1 MRDTKRDYE
10 QEKSLWTSEAASESP
25 RGGGGL
31 WGPSASGGGLF
42 GGGATVQRLAVPGDA
57 APSLA
62 SHELIPSG
70 GQPLAPVVQR
80 KMERALGADFS
91 DVRIHQDDARAR
103 AMNAEAYT
111 VGRDIV
117 FGGGHYDPHSEDGQ
131 HTLAHELTH
140 VVQQRSGPVD
150 GSRVGDGVSV
160 SDPSD
165 SYERA
170 AEDAADRAMG
180 GAPVCAPTS
189 AAPSGGSSSG
199 GATVQRKPGP
209 VDALEAPID
218 AAKNLYGILSKP
230 AGSVERR
237 DAAMDALKE
246 GLGKIPIV
254 GDKLGEMAQN
264 WKNKE
269 EAKLGTVTE
278 GDGMEVK
285 GELNGDNATQ
295 NRNLQGDNVGDI
307 DTGNGQIV
315 KPDGRIINKDTGEE
329 VKDTQPA
336 PEESKQPDDSAQE

>member
-1 MRDTKRDYE
+1 MLDSNRDYE
-10 QEKSLWTSEAASESP
+10 HDKNLWTTEAGSDAP
-25 RGGGGL
+25 RGGGDL
-31 WGPSASGGGLF
+31 WSPRSSGGGLF
-42 GGGATVQRLAVPGDA
+42 GGGAAVQRLATPGGA
-57 APSLA
+57 APTLA
-62 SHELIPSG
+62 SHELVPSG
-70 GQPLAPVVQR
+70 GQPLSPVVQR

-91 DVRIHQDDARAR
+91 DVRVHQDDGRTR

-117 FGGGHYDPHSEDGQ
+117 FGGGNYDPHSAEGQ

-140 VVQQRSGPVD
+140 VVQQRSGPVA
-150 GSRVGDGVSV
+150 GSEVGDGVSV

-165 SYERA
+165 SFERA

-180 GAPVCAPTS
+180 GSPVSAPVA
-189 AAPSGGSSSG
+189 AAPSGGGSSG

-209 VDALEAPID
+209 MDALEGPID

-246 GLGKIPIV
+246 GLGKIPFI
-254 GDKLGEMAQN
+254 GEKLGDMAQN

-285 GELNGDNATQ
+285 GEMNGDNATI
-295 NRNLQGDNVGDI
+295 NRNLQGENVGDI

-315 KPDGRIINKDTGEE
+315 KPDGTIVNKDTGEE

-336 PEESKQPDDSAQE
+336 PEENKQAEDPAQE